1 MTSLENE
8 RMGGLPIEVRDYAQ
22 LVRAIRTWIAE
33 LGTAGETIDDV
44 AGLPLRYTMKLLAPV
59 PVKGIGRT
67 SLGPL
72 LGALGLKLVVA
83 VDHEVL
89 ARIRHRLVERHASS
103 SMLLAVGKPR
113 NKHFS
118 VFRGDPDL
126 ALALRQRQLLGQ
138 SPRRRR
144 RIARDAKYSQSPEER
159 SENARIAAKARWGGV
174 KVIKNRRKLAKQ
186 KDEVR

>member
-1 MTSLENE
+1 MTSRENE
-8 RMGGLPIEVRDYAQ
+8 RMGGLPVEVRDYAQ

-89 ARIRHRLVERHASS
+89 ARIRPRLIGRHHASLA
-103 SMLLAVGKPR
+103 LLPVGKPR
-113 NKHFS
+113 QKAYTINS
-118 VFRGDPDL
+118 TEVS
-126 ALALRQRQLLGQ
+126 LLYNERRTLKL
-138 SPRRRR
+138 SPSRRSS
-144 RIARDAKYSQSPEER
+144 I
-159 SENARIAAKARWGGV
+159 ARIAAKARWA
-174 KVIKNRRKLAKQ
+174 KVR
-186 KDEVR
+186 EVRT

>member
-89 ARIRHRLVERHASS
+89 ARIRHRLIPKHHASQG
-103 SMLLAVGKPR
+103 LLATGMR
-113 NKHFS
+113 RKHKFPKGPEFARLMRS
-118 VFRGDPDL
+118 
-126 ALALRQRQLLGQ
+126 RQLLSQ
-138 SPRRRR
+138 SPRH
-144 RIARDAKYSQSPEER
+144 R
-159 SENARIAAKARWGGV
+159 SSIARIAAKARWA
-174 KVIKNRRKLAKQ
+174 KVREMRT
-186 KDEVR
+186 

>member
-1 MTSLENE
+1 MTEPRILAEC
-8 RMGGLPIEVRDYAQ
+8 RDYAQ

-89 ARIRHRLVERHASS
+89 ARIRHRLVARHHASCP
-103 SMLLAVGKPR
+103 MLAVGKPR
-113 NKHFS
+113 KQHFS
-118 VFRGDPDL
+118 VFRGNSDL
-126 ALALRQRQLLGQ
+126 ARALRQGQ
-138 SPRRRR
+138 VLKTSRRRR
-144 RIARDAKYSQSPEER
+144 RSIAREAAQ
-159 SENARIAAKARWGGV
+159 ARWAKAGRNAAV
-174 KVIKNRRKLAKQ
+174 
-186 KDEVR
+186 

>member
-1 MTSLENE
+1 MTSRENE

-22 LVRAIRTWIAE
+22 LIRAIRSWIAE

-83 VDHEVL
+83 VDHEQL
-89 ARIRHRLVERHASS
+89 ERIRHRLIGRHHASIA
-103 SMLLAVGKPR
+103 LLPVGK
-113 NKHFS
+113 
-118 VFRGDPDL
+118 
-126 ALALRQRQLLGQ
+126 ARQRAFIINSTEVAILYNERRTLKL
-138 SPRRRR
+138 SPTRRSS
-144 RIARDAKYSQSPEER
+144 I
-159 SENARIAAKARWGGV
+159 ARIAAKARWA
-174 KVIKNRRKLAKQ
+174 KVRQSEAGRNAA
-186 KDEVR
+186 V